1 MLLLI
6 LLLYFIYSYQIN
18 STKIKSN
25 TMIKGK
31 KPSNPDLN
39 KLSLSSLENNYS
51 FDKNIIRNNY
61 LRKIV
66 CFKEKFKLFN
76 NIVYTTS
83 NYLNIKFTELI
94 LNYYALTLEERE
106 FIDYLI
112 GSIIS

>member
-1 MLLLI
+1 MLLLFI
-6 LLLYFIYSYQIN
+6 LLYFIYSYQIN
-18 STKIKSN
+18 CTKIKSN
-25 TMIKGK
+25 SLIKGK

-39 KLSLSSLENNYS
+39 KLSLSSLENYS

-61 LRKIV
+61 LRNIL
-66 CFKEKFKLFN
+66 CFKEKINLFN

-94 LNYYALTLEERE
+94 LNYYALSLEERE